1 MTKLEVLSAQKAE
14 KFTAICAL
22 VARELGYG
30 ELSTISEED
39 RNQVEDEAKQYV
51 ELWGETVEMQTSP
64 TIRPIT
70 PLRRLLIEHHDI
82 CEKSSMSMK
91 SRSVYGP
98 TRDEPRRPGA
108 GQRPSNTI

>member
-22 VARELGYG
+22 VAREIGYG

-82 CEKSSMSMK
+82 CE
-91 SRSVYGP
+91 RIL
-98 TRDEPRRPGA
+98 DEHEIEVSLWAYQRRTQAPRR
-108 GQRPSNTI
+108 RPASF